1 MDVKNNLQ
9 FVKDNYPDVLIAD
22 GFDDAIIGI
31 AERYGMNP
39 VALYDKRKCI
49 KIMQDRDN
57 MTEEEAIE
65 FFYYN
70 IVGAYMGEHTPCF
83 AEVL

>member
-1 MDVKNNLQ
+1 MAVKNNLQ

-39 VALYDKRKCI
+39 VVLYNKNKCLN
-49 KIMQDRDN
+49 IMQTRDK
-57 MTEEEAIE
+57 MSEEEAID

-83 AEVL
+83 AEIL